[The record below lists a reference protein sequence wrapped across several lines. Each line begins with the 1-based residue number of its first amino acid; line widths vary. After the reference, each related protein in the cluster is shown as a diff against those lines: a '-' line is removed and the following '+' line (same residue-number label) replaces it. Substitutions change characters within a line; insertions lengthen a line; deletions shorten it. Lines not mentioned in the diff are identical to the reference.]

1 MGGPQNIS
9 FRVTYEPA
17 KTKNTTK
24 NAKQLRRTILR
35 NKNTESQ
42 HNTKPT
48 TPNLIIVLAF
58 VFKLFFVIELVISF

>member
-9 FRVTYEPA
+9 FRVDYEPA

-35 NKNTESQ
+35 DKNTESQ
-42 HNTKPT
+42 HNTKT
-48 TPNLIIVLAF
+48 TTTNLIIVLAF
-58 VFKLFFVIELVISF
+58 VFKLFLLLNW